1 MRKHMLKRQSMGK
14 VYQAAAVKEYV
25 MLEPLI
31 VFLFGLIIG
40 SFCNVVIYRLP
51 QGKSVVAPGSQC
63 RSCGNSIRPWDN
75 IPLLSYFLLNGRC
88 RFCREFIAAR
98 YPAVEFISGML
109 FVLLWMKLGF
119 SLPFVSYALLTSALL
134 TVALID
140 FDHKI
145 IPNIITLPGIAVG
158 LSLSIWVLPVA
169 PLASLLGL
177 LVGSTLFYLIALVSK
192 GGMGGGDIKLIA
204 MIGAFLGWQGAL
216 FTIFSGALLG
226 SLVGMVLILLGKK
239 GRKDKVPFG
248 PFLSCGAILFILS
261 GDNLIHW
268 YLNLLS

>member
-1 MRKHMLKRQSMGK
+1 
-14 VYQAAAVKEYV
+14 

-31 VFLFGLIIG
+31 AFVFGLIVG

-51 QGKSVVAPGSQC
+51 QGKSIVTPGSQC
-63 RSCGNSIRPWDN
+63 RSCGHSICPWDN
-75 IPLLSYFLLNGRC
+75 IPLLSYVLLRGRC
-88 RFCREFIAAR
+88 RFCKEPISAR
-98 YPAVEFISGML
+98 YPAVELVSGIL
-109 FVLLWMKLGF
+109 YVLLWYKLGF
-119 SLPFVSYALLTSALL
+119 GLSFVLYGLLTPTLL
-134 TVALID
+134 VVALID

-145 IPNIITLPGIAVG
+145 IPNIITLPGLAIGFG
-158 LSLSIWVLPVA
+158 LSLCALPIT

-177 LVGSTLFYLIALVSK
+177 LIGGTLFYLIAFVSK

-226 SLVGMVLILLGKK
+226 SLVGVMLMLLGRK

-261 GDNLIHW
+261 GDNVIHW
-268 YLNLLS
+268 YFDLLS

>member
-1 MRKHMLKRQSMGK
+1 
-14 VYQAAAVKEYV
+14 

-31 VFLFGLIIG
+31 IFLFGLIIG

-51 QGKSVVAPGSQC
+51 QGKSIVTPGSQC

-75 IPLLSYFLLNGRC
+75 LPLLSYFLLKGRC
-88 RFCREFIAAR
+88 RFCREPISAR

-109 FVLLWMKLGF
+109 FVWLYFKFGF
-119 SLPFVSYALLTSALL
+119 GMSFTVYALMASALL
-134 TVALID
+134 VVALID
-140 FDHKI
+140 FDHNI
-145 IPNIITLPGIAVG
+145 IPDTITLPGMAVG
-158 LSLSIWVLPVA
+158 LGLSVCALPIT

-177 LVGSTLFYLIALVSK
+177 LIGGTLFYLIALVSK

-226 SLVGMVLILLGKK
+226 SLVGMMLMLLGKK

-248 PFLSCGAILFILS
+248 PFLSFGAMLFILS
-261 GDNLIHW
+261 GDDLIRW
-268 YLNLLS
+268 YLDLLS